1 MLQACLAFEYV
12 RGGVFAICIQPPLH
26 SLMSWSVMVRC
37 CVMQHGIRK
46 GNVPNASPRGLH
58 VVTVHWALDWF
69 LRVEGLE
76 VQDILVV
83 LSSWVKIKK
92 KTKKHVSL
100 QFPKIVIT
108 VHLQTTHKKTTT
120 YVAAWAFWFSWG
132 CQVSFSGGVLETF
145 STLSLILDLLVKLH
159 RQTHKLGSLA
169 NCSSRRSESQFFKF

>member
-1 MLQACLAFEYV
+1 
-12 RGGVFAICIQPPLH
+12 
-26 SLMSWSVMVRC
+26 
-37 CVMQHGIRK
+37 MQHGIRK

-83 LSSWVKIKK
+83 LSSEMEIKK

-120 YVAAWAFWFSWG
+120 YVAAWAFWFS
-132 CQVSFSGGVLETF
+132 
-145 STLSLILDLLVKLH
+145 
-159 RQTHKLGSLA
+159 
-169 NCSSRRSESQFFKF
+169 